1 MVVSYPPAKRAEGLG
16 SEEKSMAVI
25 RGFELKTLEARR
37 RSPNDRRLRVG
48 GFRAQREAPSP
59 ARYIRVDDRKDK
71 GTVSCVRREE
81 ERLAGLVALL
91 ASEVT
96 SIARPGF
103 SQRST
108 EIARFH

>member
-1 MVVSYPPAKRAEGLG
+1 
-16 SEEKSMAVI
+16 MAVI
-25 RGFELKTLEARR
+25 RGFELKTLERGGVHPTTVDCEWAVFER
-37 RSPNDRRLRVG
+37 NGKRLLQLDTYG
-48 GFRAQREAPSP
+48 S
-59 ARYIRVDDRKDK
+59 DDRKDK